1 MAPALVSQIAHIA
14 LGGNLDNP
22 AARLDRVFAE
32 LDRLPQTRLLQA
44 SSLYRTAPVGYANQP
59 DFINAVAVVET
70 SLSPHALMHEL
81 LEMENRHGRVRSI
94 KDGPRTL
101 DLDLLLYGDLSLET
115 PALTLPHPRMHQRA
129 FVLAPLLDVTP
140 DCVIPEYGRV
150 NELLAGLDDRDD
162 PQPLRQVRLD
172 AGFMALCRLGLGSVP
187 AGAAG

>member
-1 MAPALVSQIAHIA
+1 VAPAQVAQIAHIA

-32 LDRLPQTRLLQA
+32 LDRLPQTRLIRA
-44 SSLYRTAPVGYANQP
+44 SSLYRTAPVGYTDQP
-59 DFINAVAVVET
+59 DFINAVAKVET

-81 LEMENRHGRVRSI
+81 LDMELRHGRVRNI

-101 DLDLLLYGDLSLET
+101 DLDLLLYGSLSLET
-115 PALTLPHPRMHQRA
+115 PQLTLPHPRMHLRA

-140 DCVIPEYGRV
+140 DCEIPGHGRGDV
-150 NELLAGLDDRDD
+150 LLAGLDDRED
-162 PQPLRQVRLD
+162 PQHLRQAHLD

-187 AGAAG
+187 TSVVN